1 MHQSMKIILLL
12 VALTSLSRNAGAESP
27 PADFLTEFNT
37 DRIELNTWA
46 MVVLAGWAVGNIA
59 VGTVGNFTSSGSSK
73 YLHQGNAA
81 WNVVNLAI
89 AGFALYGLMGEDAAS
104 LNAAE
109 TLEKAHDMEWLLWL
123 NSGLDLAYIAAGGFL
138 WERGLRKDGQRL
150 VGYGRALIIQGGF
163 LLLFDLT
170 LVALN
175 MRLNQDLVP
184 QLLVSSSELGTRVA
198 SLAWRW

>member
-1 MHQSMKIILLL
+1 M
-12 VALTSLSRNAGAESP
+12 
-27 PADFLTEFNT
+27 
-37 DRIELNTWA
+37 
-46 MVVLAGWAVGNIA
+46 
-59 VGTVGNFTSSGSSK
+59 GNFTSSGSSK